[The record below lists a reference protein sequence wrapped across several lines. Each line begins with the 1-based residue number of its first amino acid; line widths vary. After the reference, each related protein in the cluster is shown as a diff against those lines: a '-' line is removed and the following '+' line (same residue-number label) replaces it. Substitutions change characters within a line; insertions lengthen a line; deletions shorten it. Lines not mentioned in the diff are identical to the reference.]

1 MPFQPDPNC
10 EWLCSPPVHGLIAVL
25 NLDWKSRYKGG
36 TLVYSCLVCGDGREK
51 VAFNCKNHENTYTHL
66 QNLKRYKAPSRVS
79 SNSSAATA
87 ASSFPTN
94 VNEDTHEDAVR
105 ALLRSITA
113 NPDNSHYSP
122 EFPGPIMPET
132 SRSPSP
138 GTLPGISWNLQ
149 DELVLDDDP
158 WKKAAT
164 RIAQSTLNFLNGD
177 LSEEEEDERSD
188 LSEHEFGMNAGMLH
202 SFSASNDSSFC
213 ITDIESEDETSTQQP
228 PKKRPRNYTAD
239 DSTVRHWYPWQD
251 RIVSFWNPTFLRKLK

>member
-1 MPFQPDPNC
+1 
-10 EWLCSPPVHGLIAVL
+10 
-25 NLDWKSRYKGG
+25 
-36 TLVYSCLVCGDGREK
+36 
-51 VAFNCKNHENTYTHL
+51 
-66 QNLKRYKAPSRVS
+66 
-79 SNSSAATA
+79 
-87 ASSFPTN
+87 
-94 VNEDTHEDAVR
+94 
-105 ALLRSITA
+105 
-113 NPDNSHYSP
+113 
-122 EFPGPIMPET
+122 MPET

-213 ITDIESEDETSTQQP
+213 VTDIESEDETSTQQL

-251 RIVSFWNPTFLRKLK
+251 RIVSFWNPMFLRKLK